1 MTPQDPRTA
10 LVTGA
15 SSGIGAAIAVAFG
28 GLGWHVAVGGRR
40 MERLEAVARQVEE
53 AGGKAVTFGCDIA
66 EPGGIS
72 AFFDAAETQLGPVD
86 VAVAN
91 AAGSVP
97 ALFHEMS
104 VPDLERELRTNLLH
118 PLVLARRAIPSMR
131 ERGRGD
137 LVFVSSE
144 SAVRPRPFQVGYTAA
159 KKGVE
164 GAAQALRMEL
174 EGTGVRATVV
184 RPGATL
190 TEFAR
195 AWPPDLVRRVLT
207 AWKEWGVQ
215 RHLAWMPPEATAR
228 AVVCAVTAPPG
239 TRMDL
244 IEVMP
249 EGPKEVRISG

>member
-28 GLGWHVAVGGRR
+28 GLGWRVAVGGRR
-40 MERLEAVARQVEE
+40 MERLEAVAREVEE
-53 AGGKAVTFGCDIA
+53 AGGKAVTFRCDIA
-66 EPGGIS
+66 EPGEIS

-97 ALFHEMS
+97 ALLHEMS

-228 AVVCAVTAPPG
+228 AVLCAVTAPPG

>member
-1 MTPQDPRTA
+1 MTSQDPRTS

-28 GLGWHVAVGGRR
+28 GLGWRVAVGGRR
-40 MERLEAVARQVEE
+40 LERLEAVARQVEK
-53 AGGKAVTFGCDIA
+53 AGGKALTFRCDVA
-66 EPGGIS
+66 EPDEIH
-72 AFFDAAETQLGPVD
+72 AFFNSVETQFGAVD

-91 AAGSVP
+91 AAGSIPV
-97 ALFHEMS
+97 LLHEMS

-118 PLVLARRAIPSMR
+118 PLVLARRAVPSMR
-131 ERGRGD
+131 ERSRGD

-159 KKGVE
+159 KTGVE

-190 TEFAR
+190 TEFSR
-195 AWPPDLVRRVLT
+195 AWPAELVRRVLT
-207 AWKEWGVQ
+207 SWKAWGVQ
-215 RHLAWMPPEATAR
+215 RHLRWMPPEATAR

-239 TRMDL
+239 THLDL
-244 IEVMP
+244 IEVIP
-249 EGPKEVRISG
+249 EGPKEVRIS

>member
-1 MTPQDPRTA
+1 MTLQDTRTA
-10 LVTGA
+10 VVTGA

-28 GLGWHVAVGGRR
+28 RLGWRVAVGGRR
-40 MERLEAVARQVEE
+40 LERLEAVARQVEE
-53 AGGKAVTFGCDIA
+53 AGGKAVAFGCDVA
-66 EPGGIS
+66 EPAEIH
-72 AFFDAAETQLGPVD
+72 AFFEAAETQLGPVE

-91 AAGSVP
+91 AGGSVP
-97 ALFHEMS
+97 LLLHEIS
-104 VPDLERELRTNLLH
+104 VLDLERELRTNLLH
-118 PLVLARRAIPSMR
+118 PLVLARRAVPSMR

-137 LVFVSSE
+137 LVFISSE

-159 KKGVE
+159 KKGIE

-184 RPGATL
+184 RPGPTL
-190 TEFAR
+190 SDFAR
-195 AWPPDLVRRVLT
+195 DWPPSLVRRALA
-207 AWKEWGVQ
+207 AWKDWGVQ
-215 RHLAWMPPEATAR
+215 RHLGFMPPEATAR

-249 EGPKEVRISG
+249 EGPKEVRIS

>member
-1 MTPQDPRTA
+1 MTPQEPRTA

-15 SSGIGAAIAVAFG
+15 SSGIGAAIAIAFG
-28 GLGWHVAVGGRR
+28 GLGWRVAVGGRR
-40 MERLEAVARQVEE
+40 VEHLAAVARKVEE
-53 AGGKAVTFGCDIA
+53 AGGKAIAFRCDIA
-66 EPGGIS
+66 QPDQIHD
-72 AFFDAAETQLGPVD
+72 FFDAAETQLGPVE

-91 AAGSVP
+91 AGGSVP
-97 ALFHEMS
+97 VLLHES
-104 VPDLERELRTNLLH
+104 TVADLECELRTNLLH

-159 KKGVE
+159 KRGIE

-174 EGTGVRATVV
+174 EGTGVRVTVV
-184 RPGATL
+184 RPGATI

-207 AWKEWGVQ
+207 VWKEWGVQ
-215 RHLAWMPPEATAR
+215 RHLGWMQPDSTAR
-228 AVVCAVTAPPG
+228 AVVCAVTTPPG

-249 EGPKEVRISG
+249 EGPKEVRISE

>member
-1 MTPQDPRTA
+1 MTPQDSRIA

-28 GLGWHVAVGGRR
+28 GLGWRVAVGGRR
-40 MERLEAVARQVEE
+40 LERLEAVARQVEE
-53 AGGKAVTFGCDIA
+53 AGGKAVVFRCDVA
-66 EPGGIS
+66 EPGAIDG
-72 AFFDAAETQLGPVD
+72 FFDGVETQLGAVD

-97 ALFHEMS
+97 ALLHEMS
-104 VPDLERELRTNLLH
+104 VADLERELRTNLLH
-118 PLVLARRAIPSMR
+118 PLLLAHRAIPSMR

-144 SAVRPRPFQVGYTAA
+144 SAVRPRPVQVAYTAA

-174 EGTGVRATVV
+174 DGTGVRVTVV
-184 RPGATL
+184 RPGPTL
-190 TEFAR
+190 TEFGQ
-195 AWPPDLVRRVLT
+195 AWPRDLVRRALT
-207 AWKEWGVQ
+207 AWKDWGVQ
-215 RHLAWMPPEATAR
+215 RHLSWMPPEATAR

-244 IEVMP
+244 IEIMP
-249 EGPKEVRISG
+249 EGPKEVRIS

>member
-1 MTPQDPRTA
+1 MTPQGPRTA

-28 GLGWHVAVGGRR
+28 ELGWRVAVGGRR
-40 MERLEAVARQVEE
+40 VERLEAVARQVEE
-53 AGGKAVTFGCDIA
+53 AGGKALTFRCDVA
-66 EPGGIS
+66 EASEIH

-97 ALFHEMS
+97 ALLHETT
-104 VPDLERELRTNLLH
+104 VVGLERELRTNLLH
-118 PLVLARRAIPSMR
+118 PLVLARRAVPSMR

-137 LVFVSSE
+137 LVFISSE

-195 AWPPDLVRRVLT
+195 AWPPDLVRRVLA

-215 RHLAWMPPEATAR
+215 RHLGWMPPEATAR

-249 EGPKEVRISG
+249 EGPKEVRIS